1 LQLFSKQLLIV
12 TYRILK
18 TTYRNLI
25 NRRQGQVSEKHQVGR
40 WIRHLA
46 SLEENRSILEIGTWN
61 GLGTSRMIVQGVSSR
76 PDRESVEVIGL
87 EANEKLYRKAK
98 FNLRKF
104 GFFQVIF
111 GTLVSQEQLDRS
123 ELTSLEK
130 DWLAQ
135 DIDDLKNAPFVLSR
149 IPRRIDLLILD
160 GGEFST
166 YTEFQLLKER
176 VSKWI
181 VLDDVN
187 TRKCKRVLQELVAE
201 NLFLLVW
208 SSPERNGT
216 AVLLRK

>member
-1 LQLFSKQLLIV
+1 M
-12 TYRILK
+12 
-18 TTYRNLI
+18 
-25 NRRQGQVSEKHQVGR
+25 
-40 WIRHLA
+40 HLA

-61 GLGTSRMIVQGVSSR
+61 GLGTSRMIVQGISSR
-76 PDRESVEVIGL
+76 PDRQSVEVIGL

-135 DIDDLKNAPFVLSR
+135 DIDDLKNAPLVLSR
-149 IPRRIDLLILD
+149 IPSRIDLLILD

-166 YTEFQLLKER
+166 YAEFQLLKER

-181 VLDDVN
+181 VLDDIN
-187 TRKCKRVLQELVAE
+187 TRKCKRILQELVAE